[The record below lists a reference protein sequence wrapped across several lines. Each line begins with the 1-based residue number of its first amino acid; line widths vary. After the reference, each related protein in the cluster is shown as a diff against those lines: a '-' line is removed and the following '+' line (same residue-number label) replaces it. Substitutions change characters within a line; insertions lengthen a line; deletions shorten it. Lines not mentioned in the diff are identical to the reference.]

1 MWNNIYEITLN
12 LLIGI
17 VGGIF
22 SSVIVSYIFLVD
34 SEYKNQINHAKE
46 LFEPIYEIVAIGMAY
61 DQLKESRG
69 KKDARKL
76 TSIDASG
83 RLVGKVPMIETMNND
98 WNKITAF
105 YSNYESW
112 NYKYELGQ
120 IINEIFEI
128 ISDGK
133 YLVRNTPE
141 DYAEIRI
148 EFEKCIGKF
157 EACQRDYKKGVAKRI
172 FSSKLIHGME
182 LVFFCILLLFVIA

>member
-98 WNKITAF
+98 WNK
-105 YSNYESW
+105 
-112 NYKYELGQ
+112 
-120 IINEIFEI
+120 
-128 ISDGK
+128 
-133 YLVRNTPE
+133 
-141 DYAEIRI
+141 
-148 EFEKCIGKF
+148 
-157 EACQRDYKKGVAKRI
+157 
-172 FSSKLIHGME
+172 
-182 LVFFCILLLFVIA
+182 